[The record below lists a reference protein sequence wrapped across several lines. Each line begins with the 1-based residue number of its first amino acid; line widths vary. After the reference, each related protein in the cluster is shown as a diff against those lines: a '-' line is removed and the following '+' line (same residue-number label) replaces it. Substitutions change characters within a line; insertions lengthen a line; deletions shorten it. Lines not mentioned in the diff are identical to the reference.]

1 MPRARDEAQ
10 TPWVPLA
17 GVMATVSIFAVAQ
30 GLTYPLLSFILER
43 QGASAGM
50 IGLSASMTP
59 LGLIAGSPL
68 IPPLIRRFGA
78 GPLALACAII
88 AALTLALIG
97 WTQDAAAWFPLR
109 FTIGLAIGP
118 LFVLSEVWIIKL
130 SPPRRRGRI
139 LGIYTAAIS
148 AGFAAGPLSLMLVGT
163 DGWAPFLVGI
173 AAFLTCSAWLAA
185 IFRRLPE
192 LGGAGETASVR
203 GVLPRAPALL
213 FAVFVTAAFEQA
225 VLSLLPVYGLS
236 YGIGERGVSALLAV
250 LIAGNIALQVPLG
263 LAAER
268 WTARSVS
275 IGCALATLLGCL
287 LLPLLIETPLV
298 WPLFVLW
305 GAFSFGVYTL
315 ALVELGER
323 FSGSMLIAANAAF
336 ALVWGIGGIAGPPAT
351 GAAMDA
357 IGVQGMPIAFGIL
370 YLVLALARLST
381 AEANGRRL
389 REESRHRRRSE

>member
-275 IGCALATLLGCL
+275 IGCALATLVGCL